1 MLSKL
6 LTTEPIIRLYRRRAA
21 SPSCATG
28 ASRSPSAET
37 SFVDDPKCCP
47 VSFLWYLFTIFN
59 RAVRSM
65 LIVVEDDDGVRVL
78 VEELLLDR
86 GYDVISAQTGD
97 EGLDRI
103 RHEPRL
109 SLVITDIR
117 MPGIDGWELARRAME
132 VRADLKILYIT
143 GYPGE
148 QRPDGAPPGP
158 LLRKPWR
165 AGEFYQCL
173 EQLISSG
180 DARRFDPPP

>member
-1 MLSKL
+1 
-6 LTTEPIIRLYRRRAA
+6 
-21 SPSCATG
+21 
-28 ASRSPSAET
+28 
-37 SFVDDPKCCP
+37 
-47 VSFLWYLFTIFN
+47 
-59 RAVRSM
+59 M

-86 GYDVISAQTGD
+86 GYSVITAPTGA

-103 RHEPRL
+103 RREPRL

-132 VRADLKILYIT
+132 MRANLKVLYIT

-148 QRPDGAPPGP
+148 QRPDDAPPGP

-165 AGEFYQCL
+165 AGEFYECL
-173 EQLISSG
+173 QQLIGSD
-180 DARRFDPPP
+180 DARRAGPRS

>member
-1 MLSKL
+1 
-6 LTTEPIIRLYRRRAA
+6 
-21 SPSCATG
+21 
-28 ASRSPSAET
+28 
-37 SFVDDPKCCP
+37 
-47 VSFLWYLFTIFN
+47 
-59 RAVRSM
+59 M

-86 GYDVISAQTGD
+86 GYNVISAQTGA

-109 SLVITDIR
+109 SLMITDIR

-132 VRADLKILYIT
+132 MRADLKVLYIT

-148 QRPDGAPPGP
+148 QRPDDAPPGP

-165 AGEFYQCL
+165 AGEFYECL
-173 EQLISSG
+173 EQLIGSH
-180 DARRFDPPP
+180 DAHGVGPRS

>member
-1 MLSKL
+1 
-6 LTTEPIIRLYRRRAA
+6 
-21 SPSCATG
+21 
-28 ASRSPSAET
+28 
-37 SFVDDPKCCP
+37 
-47 VSFLWYLFTIFN
+47 
-59 RAVRSM
+59 M

-86 GYDVISAQTGD
+86 GYNVITAQTGA

-103 RHEPRL
+103 QREPSL

-132 VRADLKILYIT
+132 MRAGLKVLYIT

-148 QRPDGAPPGP
+148 QRPNDAPPGP

-165 AGEFYQCL
+165 AGEFYECL
-173 EQLISSG
+173 EQLIGSG
-180 DARRFDPPP
+180 DARRSGPRP